1 MKIRALKK
9 GETPPIQLLLLAD
22 PSLPIIEDY
31 LNRGMCFVAENQKNM
46 FIGVFVLLPT
56 RPHTVELVNISVSED
71 YQGKGVGKLLIRH
84 ASRVARENFFK
95 VLEVGTGN
103 SSIDQIA
110 FYQKCG
116 FRLTGVELDF
126 FVKHYD
132 EPIYENGIQCR
143 DMVRF
148 TLDIEKVT

>member
-1 MKIRALKK
+1 MKIRALQKE
-9 GETPPIQLLLLAD
+9 ETPPIQLLLLAD
-22 PSLPIIEDY
+22 PSVSIIEDY
-31 LNRGMCFVAENQKNM
+31 LNRGMCFVAENQENM
-46 FIGVFVLLPT
+46 VIGVLVLLPT
-56 RPHTVELVNISVSED
+56 RPHSVELVNISVSED
-71 YQGKGVGKLLIRH
+71 YQGKGVGKLLIKH
-84 ASRVARENFFK
+84 AISVAREKLFK
-95 VLEVGTGN
+95 VMEVGTGN

-116 FRLTGVELDF
+116 FRLTGVDFDF

-148 TLDIEKVT
+148 TLDIE

>member
-9 GETPPIQLLLLAD
+9 EETPPIQLLLLAD
-22 PSLPIIEDY
+22 PSVSIIEDY
-31 LNRGMCFVAENQKNM
+31 LNRGMCFVAENQENM
-46 FIGVFVLLPT
+46 VIGVLVLLPT
-56 RPHTVELVNISVSED
+56 RPHSVELANISVSED
-71 YQGKGVGKLLIRH
+71 YRGKGVGKLLIKH
-84 ASRVARENFFK
+84 AISVAREKLFK
-95 VLEVGTGN
+95 VMEVGTGN

-116 FRLTGVELDF
+116 FRLTGVDFDF

-132 EPIYENGIQCR
+132 EPIYENNIQCR

-148 TLDIEKVT
+148 TLDIE